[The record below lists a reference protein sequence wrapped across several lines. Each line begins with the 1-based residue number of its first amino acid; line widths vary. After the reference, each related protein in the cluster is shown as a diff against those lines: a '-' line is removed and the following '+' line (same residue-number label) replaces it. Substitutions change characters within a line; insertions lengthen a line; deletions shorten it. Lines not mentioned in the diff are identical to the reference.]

1 MADDKPWL
9 SSQRMRLGL
18 TVAAAAAAGLAYVY
32 YTRRSVHAEEPPP
45 GKAKLPSPSS
55 DVKADEPSRT
65 AATPEAPQEPKP
77 QAPKPAPTRAPK
89 PHPPMDLRT
98 PIEEVLAVLQEPD
111 DEAQLLAALDL
122 ARRQSGFYAL
132 HTAYRSSGILGRL
145 LRLTDPQAQPP
156 AVTAAAFGSLV
167 NFATVPDNFPS
178 MGVRGGYATSALV
191 AHAHR
196 AVEAAAASNAPAAVL
211 EAAVPALRV
220 LKNLCAHGQSLP
232 AVTQNPAV
240 LASVTAAVQQAMQ
253 QGRGMSALVDAG
265 VGVLSNLAVEASEV
279 AKVARGGGVLLV
291 DMLPKRT
298 TPTTAA
304 AGAGAGTG
312 AGEASVFT
320 PSCVSQETLARA
332 ITALA
337 HIVARPAAMEALGA
351 QHCVRMTE
359 AALVLLDAARLEA
372 GQTASTLKPLVP
384 VPSHAVAK
392 AAGALLQQVAT
403 AHPPSKVVVERY
415 AAAVGEAV

>member
-1 MADDKPWL
+1 
-9 SSQRMRLGL
+9 
-18 TVAAAAAAGLAYVY
+18 
-32 YTRRSVHAEEPPP
+32 
-45 GKAKLPSPSS
+45 
-55 DVKADEPSRT
+55 
-65 AATPEAPQEPKP
+65 
-77 QAPKPAPTRAPK
+77 
-89 PHPPMDLRT
+89 
-98 PIEEVLAVLQEPD
+98 
-111 DEAQLLAALDL
+111 
-122 ARRQSGFYAL
+122 
-132 HTAYRSSGILGRL
+132 
-145 LRLTDPQAQPP
+145 
-156 AVTAAAFGSLV
+156 
-167 NFATVPDNFPS
+167 
-178 MGVRGGYATSALV
+178 
-191 AHAHR
+191 
-196 AVEAAAASNAPAAVL
+196 
-211 EAAVPALRV
+211 AAVPALRV

-253 QGRGMSALVDAG
+253 QGRGTSALVDAG

-279 AKVARGGGVLLV
+279 EKVAKGGGVLLV

-304 AGAGAGTG
+304 AGAGVGTG
-312 AGEASVFT
+312 AGEASVFA

-337 HIVARPAAMEALGA
+337 HIVARPAALEALGA
-351 QHCVRMTE
+351 QHCVCMTE

-372 GQTASTLKPLVP
+372 GQTASTLQPLVP